1 MADKRTY
8 KVPFRRRKGGKTNY
22 AKRLAFV
29 KSNKNRLVVRRTNQ
43 RVLVELVSQGKE
55 GDQTLVFASSKE
67 LVHFGWKGSSHNI
80 PAGYLTGLLAG
91 KKAVQSGQKEAVLD
105 IGFQVAHHGGVLFAA
120 AKGALDAGLQLSLG
134 EKSVP
139 KADRLS
145 GKHIQDFAQ
154 SLSSEELQKRFGAEL
169 KNGFDP
175 KKTVEAF
182 EKTKQAILSEKI
194 TQKKG

>member
-8 KVPFRRRKGGKTNY
+8 KVPFRRRKEGKTNY

-29 KSNKNRLVVRRTNQ
+29 KSNKNRLVVRRSNK
-43 RVLVELVSQGKE
+43 RVLVELVSQGKQ

-67 LVHFGWKGSSHNI
+67 LQQFGWKGNFCNI

-139 KADRLS
+139 DANRLS

-175 KKTVEAF
+175 KKTVDTF
-182 EKTKQAILSEKI
+182 EKTKQAILSAKI
-194 TQKKG
+194 MQKKG

>member
-8 KVPFRRRKGGKTNY
+8 QVPFRRRKEGKTNY

-29 KSNKNRLVVRRTNQ
+29 KSNKNRLVVRRSNK
-43 RVLVELVSQGKE
+43 RVLVELVSQGKQ

-67 LVHFGWKGSSHNI
+67 LQQFGWKGNSCNI

-175 KKTVEAF
+175 KKTVETF
-182 EKTKQAILSEKI
+182 EKTKQAILTAKI

>member
-8 KVPFRRRKGGKTNY
+8 KMPFRRRKQGKTDY
-22 AKRLAFV
+22 AKRLALV
-29 KSNKNRLVVRRTNQ
+29 KSNKNRLVVRKTNK
-43 RVLVELVSQGKE
+43 RVLVELVGQGKQ

-67 LVHFGWKGSSHNI
+67 LPAFGWKGNGCNI

-91 KKAVQSGQKEAVLD
+91 KKAVESGKKEAVLD
-105 IGFQVAHHGGVLFAA
+105 IGLQVAHHGGVLFAA
-120 AKGALDAGLQLSLG
+120 AKGALDAGLHLSLG

-139 KADRLS
+139 KPERLN

-154 SLSSEELQKRFGAEL
+154 SLSGEELQKRFGAEL

-182 EKTKQAILSEKI
+182 EKTKQAILTAKI
-194 TQKKG
+194 MQKKG

>member
-1 MADKRTY
+1 M
-8 KVPFRRRKGGKTNY
+8 PFRRRKGGKTNY

-67 LVHFGWKGSSHNI
+67 LVHFGWKGNSCNI

-134 EKSVP
+134 EKPVP
-139 KADRLS
+139 NANRLN

-154 SLSSEELQKRFGAEL
+154 SLSAEELQKRFGAEL

-182 EKTKQAILSEKI
+182 EKTKQAILSAKI

>member
-8 KVPFRRRKGGKTNY
+8 KVPFRRRKEGKTNY

-29 KSNKNRLVVRRTNQ
+29 KSNKNRLVVRRTNK

-67 LVHFGWKGSSHNI
+67 LSQFGWKGNSCNI
-80 PAGYLTGLLAG
+80 PTGYLTGLLAG

-139 KADRLS
+139 KADRLN
-145 GKHIQDFAQ
+145 GKHIQDFAL
-154 SLSSEELQKRFGAEL
+154 SLSSEALQKRFGVEL

-175 KKTVEAF
+175 KKTVETF
-182 EKTKQAILSEKI
+182 EKTKQAILTAKI